1 MPNPWVEFVRKWSL
15 ENNERYACSVGNPKC
30 REEYYVIKEGKKT
43 ALKLEKEKER
53 NKRIDDAETS
63 RRHRENER
71 DKAKKFELMETTEQE
86 KKENKKFT
94 QDISKV
100 GLRNAMRTMF
110 NEQQKNL
117 SKEDKDEMARLN
129 NELMNIMGARP
140 KKRRK

>member
-1 MPNPWVEFVRKWSL
+1 
-15 ENNERYACSVGNPKC
+15 
-30 REEYYVIKEGKKT
+30 
-43 ALKLEKEKER
+43 
-53 NKRIDDAETS
+53 
-63 RRHRENER
+63 
-71 DKAKKFELMETTEQE
+71 METTEQE